1 MQIQEKIYIFL
12 CAAFVTLIVTS
23 NLIYQKFVYLPIL
36 PFHTF
41 ELSVGAIL
49 YPLTFLI
56 TDLIAEFYG
65 KEKAKFCI
73 KLAIAMNILAALIIA
88 GMDQLEATTWSK
100 IDNSTFHKIFG
111 FYSVAFMGS
120 IIANYI
126 AQSVDVVIY
135 LWIKKLTK
143 NKFLWLRNN
152 ISTAISLLID
162 TSIVVSFL
170 TIFGVLPIEQMLSLI
185 INSYLFKLFFIVFST
200 PLFYVAFYLIKNF
213 SKINSKL
220 SVPK

>member
-12 CAAFVTLIVTS
+12 CAAFATLIVTG

-65 KEKAKFCI
+65 KDKARFCV
-73 KLAIAMNILAALIIA
+73 KLAIAMNVLTAIIIG
-88 GMDQLEATTWSK
+88 GMDQLEAVNWSK
-100 IDNSTFHKIFG
+100 IDNAMFHKVFG
-111 FYSVAFMGS
+111 FYSVAFLGS

-126 AQSVDVVIY
+126 AQLVDIKIY
-135 LWIKKLTK
+135 LWIRGITK
-143 NKFLWLRNN
+143 EKYLWLRNN
-152 ISTAISLLID
+152 LSTSISLFID
-162 TSIVVSFL
+162 TTIVIVFL
-170 TIFGVLPIEQMLSLI
+170 TIFDVLPMEQMSSLI
-185 INSYLFKLFFIVFST
+185 INSYLFKLFFTINQF
-200 PLFYVAFYLIKNF
+200 PLIF
-213 SKINSKL
+213 
-220 SVPK
+220 

>member
-12 CAAFVTLIVTS
+12 CAAFSTVIITG

-65 KEKAKFCI
+65 KDKARFCV
-73 KLAIAMNILAALIIA
+73 KLAISMNLLTAVIIG
-88 GMDQLEATTWSK
+88 GMDQLEAVNWSK
-100 IDNSTFHKIFG
+100 IDNAMFHKVFG
-111 FYSVAFMGS
+111 FYSIAFLGS

-126 AQSVDVVIY
+126 AQLVDIKIY
-135 LWIKKLTK
+135 LWIRSLTK
-143 NKFLWLRNN
+143 EKYLWLRNN
-152 ISTAISLLID
+152 LSTSISLLID
-162 TSIVVSFL
+162 TTIVISFL
-170 TIFGVLPIEQMLSLI
+170 IIFGVLPMEQMSSLI
-185 INSYLFKLFFIVFST
+185 INSYIFKLFFTIFST
-200 PLFYVAFYLIKNF
+200 PLFYLAFYIIKTI
-213 SKINSKL
+213 SKVS
-220 SVPK
+220 STPFEPK